1 MKTWSDGVV
10 ESWSVGTIR
19 LTALL
24 QYSNTPISRQQLTIT
39 KKQFCL
45 AVCAMLFA
53 LSVPVEAQ
61 QAAKIPRI
69 GLLAGGHGFGS
80 AGDAFRQSLRELGW
94 IDGRNIAIESR
105 LAEASLDR
113 LPNLAG
119 ELVQRRVA
127 VIVADSDPAARV
139 AKQATRAIPIVVVA
153 VGDPVREG
161 LVSSLARPGGN
172 ITGLT
177 SISEALSGKRLELI
191 SEAFPKLRRLAVLWN
206 PANSSNVLEFK
217 EMETPG
223 RTLGLKLQSL
233 EVRGVE
239 GFVGAFARAA
249 KERANALI
257 VMRDPLI
264 DSEHFRILDFAIEKR
279 LPSIHGEEQFVEAG
293 GLMSYGPSR
302 VELFRRAATYVDKI
316 LKGAKPA
323 ELPVEQPTKFELV
336 INLKTAKQIG
346 LTIPPSVLYR
356 ADKVIK

>member
-1 MKTWSDGVV
+1 MNRKIVMWL
-10 ESWSVGTIR
+10 
-19 LTALL
+19 LTTVLL
-24 QYSNTPISRQQLTIT
+24 STVS
-39 KKQFCL
+39 
-45 AVCAMLFA
+45 FA
-53 LSVPVEAQ
+53 EAQ

-127 VIVADSDPAARV
+127 VIVADSDPAARA

-217 EMETPG
+217 EMETAG
-223 RTLGLKLQSL
+223 RTLGLKTS
-233 EVRGVE
+233 VPG
-239 GFVGAFARAA
+239 GARC
-249 KERANALI
+249 
-257 VMRDPLI
+257 
-264 DSEHFRILDFAIEKR
+264 
-279 LPSIHGEEQFVEAG
+279 G
-293 GLMSYGPSR
+293 G
-302 VELFRRAATYVDKI
+302 FRRRIRARRQ
-316 LKGAKPA
+316 GASQCA
-323 ELPVEQPTKFELV
+323 HRD
-336 INLKTAKQIG
+336 AG
-346 LTIPPSVLYR
+346 PPHR
-356 ADKVIK
+356 